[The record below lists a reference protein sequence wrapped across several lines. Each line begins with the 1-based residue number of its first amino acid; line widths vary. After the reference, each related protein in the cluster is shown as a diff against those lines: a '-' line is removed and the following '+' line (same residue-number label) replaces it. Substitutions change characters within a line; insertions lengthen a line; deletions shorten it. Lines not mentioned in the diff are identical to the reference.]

1 MINII
6 MPIHNGSAYLDKA
19 LGSIAL
25 QSLPRE
31 EFNVTLVND
40 AGDET
45 YEEYIARWSRF
56 IDIEEIYLMNNVG
69 PGIARQ
75 IGIENTEGEYIVFMD
90 SDDMF
95 MHPDALKIMIAT
107 METKECDLV
116 VTNAWCESTY
126 SPLNENLIW
135 LHGKCYRRKFLEE
148 KKIKFCPCREAS
160 FGSEDIPVNEMIKLL
175 GGNIIYL
182 DSLTYYW
189 RHNESSLTHTG
200 DFEIAKFRANIIN
213 RIWLYHNVALVDK
226 PKAIEYVLGLICQCY
241 HSYNAW
247 LYEGRGG
254 DEQFDTIK
262 MAYEDTIAKEDL
274 SMSDFEEAYTKCSK
288 GCITFETPPILNFYE
303 YLERLGVY
311 KQVYM
316 SEDEFDQSIKEF
328 EERVSEMSQLPTE
341 VEQTDT
347 DNGEKE

>member
-1 MINII
+1 

-31 EFNVTLVND
+31 EFNVTLIND

-45 YEEYIARWSRF
+45 YEEYTTRWSKF
-56 IDIEEIYLMNNVG
+56 IDIEEIYLRSNVG

-75 IGIENTEGEYIVFMD
+75 IGLENTEGEYVVFMD

-95 MHPDALKIMIAT
+95 MHPDALKIMLTT
-107 METKECDLV
+107 METKEADMV
-116 VTNAWCESTY
+116 ITNVWCEETY
-126 SPLNENLIW
+126 SSLGENLIW
-135 LHGKCYRRKFLEE
+135 LHGKCYRRKFLDEHHV
-148 KKIKFCPCREAS
+148 KFCPCREAS
-160 FGSEDIPVNEMIKLL
+160 SGSEDIPFNEMIKMF
-175 GGNIIYL
+175 GGNILYL
-182 DSLTYYW
+182 DVFTYYW
-189 RHNESSLTHTG
+189 RSNPNSLTHKG
-200 DFEIAKFRANIIN
+200 DFEIAKFKANIIN
-213 RIWLYHNVALVDK
+213 RIWLYQNIALVDK
-226 PKAIEYVLGLICQCY
+226 PKAIKYIIGLICQCY
-241 HSYNAW
+241 HSYNNW
-247 LYEGRGG
+247 LYGGRAG
-254 DEQFDTIK
+254 DEQFEIIK
-262 MAYEDTIAKEDL
+262 MMYEDTIAKEDL
-274 SMSDFEEAYTKCSK
+274 SMSDFEEEYISCST
-288 GCITFETPPILNFYE
+288 GNITFETPPILNFYE

-316 SEDEFDQSIKEF
+316 SEEEFNQSIEEF